1 MEIYRIAR
9 DFMEKHGNPNQWG
22 PTNWPPTE
30 LIANDIENDNIYV
43 CLNNNKIIATFFF
56 VQGKDIEPTYAEIT
70 DGSWIDDALYGV
82 IHRIASD
89 GTKRGVRFFC
99 INWAYE
105 QCNHLRID
113 THVDNLIMQN
123 LLKKTWIYSCGTIYV
138 EKDNY
143 PRLAY
148 EKTRKWINHH
158 KF

>member
-1 MEIYRIAR
+1 MKIRKSKPQDIGRIMEIYGIAR

-22 PTNWPPTE
+22 GATNWPPTE
-30 LIANDIENDNIYV
+30 RIANDIENGSSYV
-43 CLNNNKIIATFFF
+43 CLNNKIIATFFF

-70 DGSWIDDALYGV
+70 NGSWIDDALYGV

-89 GTKRGVRFFC
+89 GTKRGVGSFC

-123 LLKKTWIYSCGTIYV
+123 LLKKNLDLFIAV
-138 EKDNY
+138 
-143 PRLAY
+143 L
-148 EKTRKWINHH
+148 
-158 KF
+158 FM

>member
-1 MEIYRIAR
+1 MALQEISWKNREIQINGGGA
-9 DFMEKHGNPNQWG
+9 
-22 PTNWPPTE
+22 TNWPPTE

-70 DGSWIDDALYGV
+70 DGSWIDDAPYGV

-89 GTKRGVRFFC
+89 GTKRGVGSFC

-105 QCNHLRID
+105 QCSHLRID

-123 LLKKTWIYSCGTIYV
+123 LLKKTWIYSLRYHLC
-138 EKDNY
+138 
-143 PRLAY
+143 
-148 EKTRKWINHH
+148 RKR
-158 KF
+158 

>member
-105 QCNHLRID
+105 QCSHLRID